1 MAEVQKADFE
11 HQSTLTTF
19 LESTQS
25 LQEVEKLKIQT
36 LEKINEGKTRDAEF
50 EVELREL
57 QRRMNEIKGKRA
69 SLTKAM
75 QIG

>member
-1 MAEVQKADFE
+1 MAEVRKADFE

-36 LEKINEGKTRDAEF
+36 LEKINEGKTRDAEL
-50 EVELREL
+50 EVELKEL
-57 QRRMNEIKGKRA
+57 
-69 SLTKAM
+69 
-75 QIG
+75 